1 MTYRELINQ
10 VLIRLREDTITSD
23 WSGAINDSTTVSAYQ
38 KTIGALINDSKRNVE
53 GYHDWLNL
61 RETVDITT
69 VAGTKN
75 YNLSSGQEIKIVD
88 VVNNTSGIHLGQV
101 SRQYI
106 NTVKYP
112 TDNTGEPLYYAFNGT
127 DASNNLKVDL
137 SPVPTTAQTLSFD
150 IVKPQDDLSL
160 AATVLKIPSKPVI
173 LGAWARAISERGED
187 GGTQSSLM
195 AQETGEAIKQAI
207 MLDSGNTEYE
217 SDWFVKEN
225 YSHGTVNF
233 R

>member
-10 VLIRLREDTITSD
+10 VLIRLREDTISSD

-75 YNLSSGQEIKIVD
+75 YNLSSGQEIKIID
-88 VVNNTSGIHLGQV
+88 VVNNNTGIHLHQV
-101 SRQYI
+101 SRNYI

-112 TDNTGEPLYYAFNGT
+112 TDDTGEPLYYAFNGS
-127 DASNNLKVDL
+127 DSSNNLKIDL
-137 SPVPTTAQTLSFD
+137 SPVPTEAHTLSFD
-150 IVKPQDDLSL
+150 IVKPQSELTL
-160 AATVLKIPSKPVI
+160 ASTVLKIPSKPVI

-195 AQETGEAIKQAI
+195 AQETGEALKQAI
-207 MLDSGNTEYE
+207 ILDSGNVQYE
-217 SDWFVKEN
+217 TDWYVSEN
-225 YSHGTVNF
+225 HSHGKVNF

>member
-10 VLIRLREDTITSD
+10 VLIRLREDTISSD
-23 WSGAINDSTTVSAYQ
+23 WSGAINDSTTISAYQ

-61 RETVDITT
+61 RETVDIST

-75 YNLSSGQEIKIVD
+75 YNLSSGQEIKIID
-88 VVNNTSGIHLGQV
+88 VINNNTGMHLHQV
-101 SRQYI
+101 SRNYI
-106 NTVKYP
+106 NTIKYP
-112 TDNTGEPLYYAFNGT
+112 TDDTGEPLYYAFNGS
-127 DASNNLKVDL
+127 DSSNNLKIDL
-137 SPVPTTAQTLSFD
+137 SPVPTEAHTLSFD
-150 IVKPQDDLSL
+150 IVKPQSELTL

-195 AQETGEAIKQAI
+195 AQETGEALKQAI
-207 MLDSGNTEYE
+207 ILDSGNVQYE
-217 SDWFVKEN
+217 TDWYVNEN
-225 YSHGTVNF
+225 YSVGKVNF

>member
-38 KTIGALINDSKRNVE
+38 KTVGALINDSKRNIE

-61 RETVDITT
+61 RETVNIST

-75 YNLSSGQEIKIVD
+75 YNLSSGQEIKVID
-88 VVNNTSGIHLGQV
+88 VVNNTSGIHLSQV

-112 TDNTGEPLYYAFNGT
+112 TDDTGEPLYYAFNGT
-127 DASNNLKVDL
+127 DTSNNLKIDL
-137 SPVPTTAQTLSFD
+137 SPVPTSVQTLSFD
-150 IVKPQDDLSL
+150 IVKPQDDLTL
-160 AATVLKIPSKPVI
+160 AATVLKIPAKPVI
-173 LGAWARAISERGED
+173 LGAWARAIAERGED

-195 AQETGEAIKQAI
+195 AQEANDAIKQAI
-207 MLDSGNTEYE
+207 MLDSGNTQYE
-217 SDWFVKEN
+217 SDWYIKEN